1 MSLKNKV
8 IFVMLFYM
16 ANLTIFTELS
26 PVQIAFFIVV
36 PVVIAIFLFVCLY
49 FPISHVYRRK
59 HFQIHFYKK
68 VYKVALNN
76 DYYLIN
82 QFRFKND
89 NSALAGVDHILFGNK
104 YIYVI
109 MSLYYE
115 GDLVGKYNDKSL
127 IFITHK
133 GKKCYTD
140 NPYNQV
146 KLLTSKLSSSTG
158 VDASLMIGI
167 VLINDDCKVAVQS
180 ESKQFYI
187 IQRKRFAAL
196 IKAIESR
203 PIETINEDQLSKAV
217 QQIAK
222 ETKKRKEK

>member
-1 MSLKNKV
+1 
-8 IFVMLFYM
+8 M
-16 ANLTIFTELS
+16 AKLSILVSLS
-26 PVQIAFFIVV
+26 PLQLAFVIVV
-36 PVVIAIFLFVCLY
+36 PLLVLIFVFVCLY
-49 FPISHVYRRK
+49 FPISHAYYRK
-59 HFQIHFYKK
+59 HFQIYYYKK
-68 VYKVALNN
+68 VYKVAVNN

-89 NSALAGVDHILFGNK
+89 TSKLPGVDHILCGDK

-133 GKKCYTD
+133 GSKCYTD
-140 NPYNQV
+140 NPFNQV
-146 KLLTSKLSSSTG
+146 KQLTSKLSSSTG

-167 VLINDDCKVAVQS
+167 VLINNDCKVAVQS

-203 PIETINEDQLSKAV
+203 PIENINEEQLAKAV
-217 QQIAK
+217 QSIAK
-222 ETKKRKEK
+222 ENKKRK